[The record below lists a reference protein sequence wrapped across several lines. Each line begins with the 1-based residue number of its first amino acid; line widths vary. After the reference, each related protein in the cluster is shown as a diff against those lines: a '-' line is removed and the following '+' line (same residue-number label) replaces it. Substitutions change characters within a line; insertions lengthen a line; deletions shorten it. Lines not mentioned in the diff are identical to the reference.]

1 MSAETNKAIVLRMI
15 EEMNAGRLEELDAHP
30 AMAQAKP
37 FFQQMGAAFPD
48 ASVEVREALAE
59 GKWVAC
65 RMVTRG
71 TQRGDWMGVP
81 ATGLH
86 AAWEVIATYRLT
98 DGRIVEQHAQA
109 DNISLMRQ
117 LGALAAGVGV

>member
-1 MSAETNKAIVLRMI
+1 
-15 EEMNAGRLEELDAHP
+15 
-30 AMAQAKP
+30 
-37 FFQQMGAAFPD
+37 MGAAFPD

-59 GKWVAC
+59 GEWVAC